1 MNFENLSGWI
11 VANDP
16 DNNLFQ
22 FLSILAVPASF
33 CIFLSMFPAVIFMFG
48 WLGSFRRLNLA
59 KFSHTA
65 PLKR

>member
-48 WLGSFRRLNLA
+48 SLGSFRRLNLA
-59 KFSHTA
+59 KFSHTV